1 MTACGETSTPLPV
14 ALTATLD
21 DVLTGDA
28 NNNSALDNGDEITY
42 TLVIRNPS
50 SAAAQGLKITTGL
63 DSRLGLVVGSVVTDR
78 GTVTAG
84 NGPGNTT
91 MEVDVPSLGPGE
103 TVTIAFRA
111 LAVDLRG
118 PGDPGFVST
127 QSLTSGVNFDSVPS
141 DDPET
146 PDVTGDPTRTP
157 LHRVVTPSVP
167 TLSTAGLAALAVLL
181 GLCGIPVLRRRG
193 RIPA

>member
-1 MTACGETSTPLPV
+1 
-14 ALTATLD
+14 
-21 DVLTGDA
+21 
-28 NNNSALDNGDEITY
+28 
-42 TLVIRNPS
+42 
-50 SAAAQGLKITTGL
+50 
-63 DSRLGLVVGSVVTDR
+63 
-78 GTVTAG
+78 
-84 NGPGNTT
+84 

-103 TVTIAFRA
+103 TVTITFRA

-127 QSLTSGVNFDSVPS
+127 QSLISGVNFDSVPS

-167 TLSTAGLAALAVLL
+167 TLSTAGLAALALLL
-181 GLCGIPVLRRRG
+181 GLCGIPVLRRRS
-193 RIPA
+193 RIPV